1 MPGQVSHAESDSVGS
16 NTDRTHRRI
25 RPRSDSDAAAVI
37 MRQGRLSR
45 PPSCNYQPKL
55 NIFTNVES
63 TPKRFT
69 SPLCP
74 LNLLEEKERFLRSGI
89 IPKFVMRSSAD
100 AVEKMTNYARGQ
112 IRFAYL
118 AEAKAIL
125 ERVKTKYGDGST
137 LIKEMY
143 GPKIDEVEASSVL
156 TDYLSDNSLD
166 GKMAVYYSPD
176 LSCR

>member
-1 MPGQVSHAESDSVGS
+1 
-16 NTDRTHRRI
+16 
-25 RPRSDSDAAAVI
+25 
-37 MRQGRLSR
+37 
-45 PPSCNYQPKL
+45 
-55 NIFTNVES
+55 
-63 TPKRFT
+63 
-69 SPLCP
+69 
-74 LNLLEEKERFLRSGI
+74 
-89 IPKFVMRSSAD
+89 MRSSAD

-125 ERVKTKYGDGST
+125 EQVKTKYGDGSA